1 MTKCRI
7 NPAITKKEI
16 CLLTNPLAGG
26 IILNIKM
33 KGEKRKIYGKEVAN
47 RLNYVI
53 GHLKANLKMVEERRY
68 CIDIIHQNEAV
79 IAALRKVNEIILKNH
94 LETCVTNAIRGKSE
108 GERKRVF
115 GELMEV
121 FKRTR

>member
-1 MTKCRI
+1 MV
-7 NPAITKKEI
+7 NKKV
-16 CLLTNPLAGG
+16 
-26 IILNIKM
+26 K
-33 KGEKRKIYGKEVAN
+33 N
-47 RLNYVI
+47 RLNYII

-94 LETCVTNAIRGKSE
+94 LETCVTDAIRGKSE
-108 GERKRVF
+108 EEKKRVF

>member
-1 MTKCRI
+1 MLKNKRQII
-7 NPAITKKEI
+7 NKKERYHS
-16 CLLTNPLAGG
+16 
-26 IILNIKM
+26 
-33 KGEKRKIYGKEVAN
+33 GEVVN

-53 GHLKANLKMVEERRY
+53 GHLKANLKMTEEGRY

-94 LETCVTNAIRGKSE
+94 LETCVTDAIREKSE
-108 GERKRVF
+108 EERKRVF

-121 FKRTR
+121 FKKIK